1 MEHVV
6 VYLSIACPLTTYKNV
21 TGWFTLGG
29 MPTEHFVYTVHN
41 IRDGGNYC
49 VRNVTVT
56 QIAEKGVCF
65 TATCS
70 FKRAESSP
78 FRFQHKLDIKKE
90 YGQFISKKDMFEHP
104 DMPSQ
109 DSWWFNNVHLPQ
121 NPKHFNPLGGLHL
134 RKLNMKAYNSVRA
147 PVDRR
152 RLMFYSA
159 RGSMPQIPESIL
171 KQKKP
176 KYSREANLHAIAHI
190 YASDRNSLFV
200 IGDHLEIS
208 ADAKRTAT
216 ISHTVIFHVGVEELL
231 MSNEPA
237 DRPRNA
243 APTEHVPDALD
254 APDPDSKGR
263 KWYMQEVWTDRA
275 EGGRGLHKS
284 RIWDPETGVHLAST
298 IQDGLVRFKDD
309 STPPKL

>member
-1 MEHVV
+1 M
-6 VYLSIACPLTTYKNV
+6 

-29 MPTEHFVYTVHN
+29 IPTEHFVYKVHS

-65 TATCS
+65 TATMS
-70 FKRAESSP
+70 FKRFETSP
-78 FRFQHKLDIKKE
+78 FRFQDKLDLKKE
-90 YGQFISKKDMFEHP
+90 YGPILHSKPTIFEHP

-109 DSWWFNNVHLPQ
+109 DSWWFHNVHAPK
-121 NPKHFNPLGGLHL
+121 NPDHFNPLGGLHL
-134 RKLNMKAYNSVRA
+134 RKLDMKSYNEYRE
-147 PVDRR
+147 PINRR
-152 RLMFYSA
+152 RLMLYST
-159 RGSMPQIPESIL
+159 RGSMPQIPAAVL
-171 KQKKP
+171 KAKKP

-208 ADAKRTAT
+208 QDAKRIAS
-216 ISHTVIFHVGVEELL
+216 ISHTVIFHVGIEELL
-231 MSNEPA
+231 FPNEPA
-237 DRPRNA
+237 DSPDNTALTERVDG
-243 APTEHVPDALD
+243 APD
-254 APDPDSKGR
+254 APDPNSSER
-263 KWYMQEVWTDRA
+263 KWYMQEVWTDRV

-309 STPPKL
+309 SSPPKL